1 MKTMWQDLRY
11 GVRMLVKS
19 PGFTFVAIIALALG
33 IGANTAIFSVV
44 NAVLLRTLPY
54 EHAQRLVK
62 VYGASPQVPESRAPL
77 SYPDFLDYKTQ
88 AKTFEYFAAYQQI
101 GTSLFI
107 GDEPERVLGT
117 EATADLFPLL
127 GVEPEVGR
135 VFTAED
141 DRPGAPSVI
150 VISHGLWQRL
160 FNSDP
165 NIVGREVRRG
175 SRTVTVI
182 GVMSPDFKFPVE
194 AEKVDFWTPLVAETA
209 LSDATTLTNRD
220 SRFLPVVGKLKPG
233 ATLEAA
239 AAEMDTLARGIEQ
252 RFPATHTGN
261 RVRLLSLHTDV
272 VGDIRPAL
280 LVLLG
285 AVAFVLLIA
294 CANVAN
300 LLLARAG
307 ARGKE
312 IAVRT
317 ALGASRWRIMR
328 QLLTESLLLSLMGG
342 ALGLLLAWWGV
353 DLLVAEMPADLP
365 RASEISLDGRVLVF
379 TLAVSLLTGIFFGLA
394 PALQASKPDLNETL
408 KEGGRGS
415 TEGGRN
421 RVRGLLVV
429 SEVALSLVLLVGAG
443 LLIKSFFQL
452 LNANPG
458 YDTAR
463 VLSVTL
469 PLSKSKYP
477 EPGQQIAFLQQVA
490 ERVKALPGVE
500 SVGATNQL
508 PLGNRETRNT
518 FNVEGRPPAAP
529 GQRLAARNQVVTA
542 GYFRAMNIPLRRG
555 RAFAEQDAQNS
566 TPVIIINEALAQR
579 YFGAE
584 DPLGQRI
591 LIEDENNNP
600 LPPREIVGIVGNV
613 RHNSLEEEEYSE
625 YYVPFAQA
633 PEPQLVVVA
642 RTAGDVDPA
651 GIAPAVRAA
660 IRELDR
666 QQLIWEVRT
675 MRERV
680 ARSIAPRRFTMLLL
694 GCFAFVALLL
704 AAIGIFG
711 VMSYT
716 VTQRTHEIGIR
727 LALGAQTGDML
738 KMIVGQGMALALVGI
753 GLGLIGAFVVT
764 RLLASLL
771 FGVSTTDPLVYAG
784 VATLLTVIALLAC
797 YIPARRAMRVDPM
810 VALRY
815 E

>member
-1 MKTMWQDLRY
+1 MKIMWQDLRY

-33 IGANTAIFSVV
+33 ISANTAIFSVV

-54 EHAQRLVK
+54 EHAERLVK
-62 VYGASPQVPESRAPL
+62 VYGASPQEPESRAPL

-88 AKTFEYFAAYQQI
+88 AATFEYFAAYQQI

-107 GDEPERVLGT
+107 GDEPERVFGT

-127 GVEPEVGR
+127 GVEPEIGR
-135 VFTAED
+135 VFTAEE
-141 DRPGAPSVI
+141 DRSGALPVI

-317 ALGASRWRIMR
+317 ALGASRWRIVR

-353 DLLVAEMPADLP
+353 DLLVAEMPATC
-365 RASEISLDGRVLVF
+365 RARLRS
-379 TLAVSLLTGIFFGLA
+379 
-394 PALQASKPDLNETL
+394 AST
-408 KEGGRGS
+408 
-415 TEGGRN
+415 
-421 RVRGLLVV
+421 
-429 SEVALSLVLLVGAG
+429 VACS
-443 LLIKSFFQL
+443 S
-452 LNANPG
+452 
-458 YDTAR
+458 
-463 VLSVTL
+463 S
-469 PLSKSKYP
+469 
-477 EPGQQIAFLQQVA
+477 
-490 ERVKALPGVE
+490 
-500 SVGATNQL
+500 
-508 PLGNRETRNT
+508 
-518 FNVEGRPPAAP
+518 
-529 GQRLAARNQVVTA
+529 
-542 GYFRAMNIPLRRG
+542 
-555 RAFAEQDAQNS
+555 
-566 TPVIIINEALAQR
+566 
-579 YFGAE
+579 
-584 DPLGQRI
+584 
-591 LIEDENNNP
+591 
-600 LPPREIVGIVGNV
+600 
-613 RHNSLEEEEYSE
+613 
-625 YYVPFAQA
+625 
-633 PEPQLVVVA
+633 
-642 RTAGDVDPA
+642 
-651 GIAPAVRAA
+651 
-660 IRELDR
+660 
-666 QQLIWEVRT
+666 
-675 MRERV
+675 
-680 ARSIAPRRFTMLLL
+680 RSPSH
-694 GCFAFVALLL
+694 C
-704 AAIGIFG
+704 
-711 VMSYT
+711 
-716 VTQRTHEIGIR
+716 
-727 LALGAQTGDML
+727 
-738 KMIVGQGMALALVGI
+738 
-753 GLGLIGAFVVT
+753 
-764 RLLASLL
+764 
-771 FGVSTTDPLVYAG
+771 
-784 VATLLTVIALLAC
+784 
-797 YIPARRAMRVDPM
+797 
-810 VALRY
+810 
-815 E
+815 